1 VVYFY
6 KKISEGYAVLMEK
19 DWFMRQINMM
29 VQFAAKLVFHKN
41 DIEYEIPDPQ
51 HMSGPDSLYLELRG
65 LIARGE
71 IGRAEDLLF
80 ERMDK
85 NDKRYLELALDFYKR
100 LNDLDDDA
108 LEAGGF
114 TREEINEGLGD
125 VLEAFGVPNIGAI
138 K

>member
-1 VVYFY
+1 
-6 KKISEGYAVLMEK
+6 
-19 DWFMRQINMM
+19 
-29 VQFAAKLVFHKN
+29 
-41 DIEYEIPDPQ
+41 
-51 HMSGPDSLYLELRG
+51 
-65 LIARGE
+65 
-71 IGRAEDLLF
+71 
-80 ERMDK
+80 MDK